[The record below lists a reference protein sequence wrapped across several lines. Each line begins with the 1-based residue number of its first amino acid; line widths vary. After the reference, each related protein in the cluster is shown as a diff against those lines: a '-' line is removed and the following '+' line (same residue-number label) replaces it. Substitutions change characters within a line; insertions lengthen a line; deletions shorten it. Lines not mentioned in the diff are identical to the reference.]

1 MKVALIAADGRQVNP
16 EGASRRPIGLPWN
29 RQNGDSL
36 CWYCSNAYGG
46 CSWSG
51 RSKEP
56 VDGWDAFRID
66 VLSQVYQMGTMK
78 PRKIESY
85 IVVDFPKFDLD
96 DRFAEEFSAWS
107 KRKAIVL
114 AKKKRREQT
123 EHKKAAR
130 RKCARRTKNP
140 R

>member
-1 MKVALIAADGRQVNP
+1 MIDYRACLVS
-16 EGASRRPIGLPWN
+16 SRPPSGLPWSS
-29 RQNGDSL
+29 QNGDSL
-36 CWYCSNAYGG
+36 CWYCANSYGG

-56 VDGWDAFRID
+56 VDGWDAFQID
-66 VLSQVYQMGTMK
+66 QTVTDYNRGIPK
-78 PRKIESY
+78 IRKIESY
-85 IVVDFPKFDLD
+85 IVIECPQFDLD

-130 RKCARRTKNP
+130 RKCARRTKE
-140 R
+140 

>member
-1 MKVALIAADGRQVNP
+1 MFDYRTCLGPDNP
-16 EGASRRPIGLPWN
+16 AEKLQWN
-29 RQNGDSL
+29 SKRGDTL
-36 CWYCSNAYGG
+36 CWYCANVYGG
-46 CSWSG
+46 CSWSA

-66 VLSQVYQMGTMK
+66 LLPQAYKMRTMK
-78 PRKIESY
+78 PCKIESY
-85 IVVDFPKFDLD
+85 IVVDCPQFVLD
-96 DRFAEEFSAWS
+96 GRFAEEFSAWS

-130 RKCARRTKNP
+130 RKCVRRTKE
-140 R
+140 